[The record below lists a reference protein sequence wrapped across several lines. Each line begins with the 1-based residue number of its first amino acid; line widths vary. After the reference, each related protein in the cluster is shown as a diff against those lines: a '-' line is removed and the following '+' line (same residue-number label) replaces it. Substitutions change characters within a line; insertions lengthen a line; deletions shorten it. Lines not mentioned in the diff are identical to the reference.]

1 MNIFSLN
8 RKQIKAKPLSS
19 ILNIFLFATGVAII
33 SFLFLTTEKIESQL
47 NNNVAGIDLVVGA
60 KGSPLQLILAGIYH
74 IDHPT
79 GNIGY
84 KEALE
89 LAKNP
94 LIKQAVPLALGDNY
108 RGFRIAGTDHA
119 YPDLYHGQLKEGTL
133 WENDFEVNIG
143 AKVAEKSGLKIG
155 DTFTG
160 VHGFIE
166 DGGHAHDDQEYLVT
180 GIFSATGTVLDQLI
194 LTNVASVWKI
204 HEHHHDHQ
212 DGEHTGPGDANA
224 EEAEESHDHHAH
236 TDEDGHAHEH
246 AHMEEDN
253 HGHDHADE
261 HEHEHAHEGEHADT
275 DEHEHAHENDK
286 EITMLLV
293 KYTNPMGAVTLPRQV
308 NSSTNM
314 QAAAP
319 ALEINRL
326 YSLMGVGIRTI
337 NLIAGFII
345 IISAFSI
352 FISLLNS
359 LKERRYEL
367 ALIRAMGGNRG
378 KLFSLVI
385 LEGISIAF
393 IGYLAGMALSRVGML
408 LLSYYT
414 ENNYHYDL
422 QQWFNTN
429 DAWFLL
435 ASLIIGLLSALIPA
449 VKAMRTDISKTLSE

>member
-33 SFLFLTTEKIESQL
+33 SFLFLTTEKIENQL

-79 GNIGY
+79 GNIQY

-89 LAKNP
+89 LTKNP
-94 LIKQAVPLALGDNY
+94 LIKQAVPLALGDSY
-108 RGFRIAGTDHA
+108 RGFRIVGTDQTF
-119 YPDLYHGQLKEGTL
+119 PELYHGQLKEGML
-133 WENDFEVNIG
+133 WKTDFEANIG
-143 AKVAEKSGLKIG
+143 SKVAEKTGLKIG
-155 DTFTG
+155 DSFTG

-166 DGGHAHDDQEYLVT
+166 EAGHAHDEHEYIVT
-180 GIFSATGTVLDQLI
+180 GIFEETGTVLDQLI
-194 LTNVASVWKI
+194 LTNIASVWKI
-204 HEHHHDHQ
+204 HEH
-212 DGEHTGPGDANA
+212 
-224 EEAEESHDHHAH
+224 
-236 TDEDGHAHEH
+236 
-246 AHMEEDN
+246 
-253 HGHDHADE
+253 GHDY
-261 HEHEHAHEGEHADT
+261 AHHSD
-275 DEHEHAHENDK
+275 DNK
-286 EITMLLV
+286 EITLLLV
-293 KYTNPMGAVTLPRQV
+293 KYTNPMGAITLPRLV

-314 QAAAP
+314 QAASP

-326 YSLMGVGIRTI
+326 YSLMGVGVHTIR
-337 NLIAGFII
+337 LIAGFII

-367 ALIRAMGGNRG
+367 ALIRSMGGNRN

-393 IGYLAGMALSRVGML
+393 IGYLLGLALSRLGML
-408 LLSYYT
+408 LVSYYT
-414 ENNYHYDL
+414 ETNYHYSL
-422 QQWFNTN
+422 QQWFNIN
-429 DAWFLL
+429 DFYFLFV
-435 ASLIIGLLSALIPA
+435 SLIIGLLSALIPA
-449 VKAMRTDISKTLSE
+449 IKAMRTDISKTLSE

>member
-33 SFLFLTTEKIESQL
+33 SFLFLTTEKIENQL

-79 GNIGY
+79 GNIQY

-89 LAKNP
+89 LTKNP
-94 LIKQAVPLALGDNY
+94 LIKQAVPLALGDSY
-108 RGFRIAGTDHA
+108 RGFRIVGTDQA
-119 YPDLYHGQLKEGTL
+119 YPDLYQGQLKEGML
-133 WENDFEVNIG
+133 WKTDFEANIG
-143 AKVAEKSGLKIG
+143 FKVAEKTGLKIG
-155 DTFTG
+155 DSFTG

-166 DGGHAHDDQEYLVT
+166 DAGHAHDEHEYIVT
-180 GIFSATGTVLDQLI
+180 GIFEETETVLDQLI
-194 LTNVASVWKI
+194 LTNIESVWKI
-204 HEHHHDHQ
+204 HEHHH
-212 DGEHTGPGDANA
+212 EHHDDEHMESEGAHVA
-224 EEAEESHDHHAH
+224 EAEGAHDHH
-236 TDEDGHAHEH
+236 
-246 AHMEEDN
+246 
-253 HGHDHADE
+253 HDQAHADE
-261 HEHEHAHEGEHADT
+261 HAPANEHEYEHADKHKPGHDHT
-275 DEHEHAHENDK
+275 PGSDDGK
-286 EITMLLV
+286 EITLLLV
-293 KYTNPMGAVTLPRQV
+293 KYTNPMGAITLPRLV

-314 QAAAP
+314 QAASP

-326 YSLMGVGIRTI
+326 YSLMGVGVHTIR
-337 NLIAGFII
+337 LIAGFII

-367 ALIRAMGGNRG
+367 ALIRSMGGNRN

-393 IGYLAGMALSRVGML
+393 IGYLLGLTLSRLGML
-408 LLSYYT
+408 WVSYYT
-414 ENNYHYDL
+414 ETNYHYSL
-422 QQWFNTN
+422 QQWFNIN
-429 DAWFLL
+429 DFYFLFV
-435 ASLIIGLLSALIPA
+435 SLVIGLLSALIPA
-449 VKAMRTDISKTLSE
+449 IKAMRTDISKTLSE